1 MEKVTFTYFQFICSY
16 YICSNEMDLCGG
28 IFMSQLS
35 EKELSTI
42 KDLLS
47 EEELLVKKFQMLAE
61 QTQDTEIKQKYERI
75 SNQHQGHL
83 NALYAHL
90 Q

>member
-1 MEKVTFTYFQFICSY
+1 MAQI
-16 YICSNEMDLCGG
+16 
-28 IFMSQLS
+28 S
-35 EKELSTI
+35 EKELGTI
-42 KDLLS
+42 NDLIS
-47 EEELLVKKFQMLAE
+47 EEGLLVKKFQMLAE

-75 SNQHQGHL
+75 SNHHQGHL

>member
-1 MEKVTFTYFQFICSY
+1 MAQI
-16 YICSNEMDLCGG
+16 
-28 IFMSQLS
+28 S
-35 EKELSTI
+35 EKELGTI
-42 KDLLS
+42 NDLIA
-47 EEELLVKKFQMLAE
+47 EEGLLVKKFQMLAK
-61 QTQDTEIKQKYERI
+61 QTEDTEIQQKYERI